1 MQLRFLLHYK
11 AFVFGIQE
19 AAIIDLDAL
28 YFNVLLNNSTCIFQN
43 MTRERKKSLEYIR
56 YTFVRRENL

>member
-1 MQLRFLLHYK
+1 MKMSIQLRFLLHYK

-28 YFNVLLNNSTCIFQN
+28 FFMFY
-43 MTRERKKSLEYIR
+43 
-56 YTFVRRENL
+56 